1 MPLSRRR
8 RQRHDGRMRIAS
20 LLLSLLPAIP
30 AAAASAQPVQSVVPA
45 TGLPRCWPPLLA
57 ALSRPLAL
65 MGFLALPGCA
75 AAVADPVPVASS
87 AAAGAPIV
95 IHDNRGGNVLRMM
108 ARRAELERSGR
119 EVRITGVCRSACTML
134 VTLPNA
140 CLHPEASVGFHAPR
154 LPGTTI
160 IPPMVDQMMA
170 AHYRNGIRERWFAEW
185 RHSLDIHSISAR
197 EYVQLDPQTRL
208 CAE

>member
-1 MPLSRRR
+1 
-8 RQRHDGRMRIAS
+8 
-20 LLLSLLPAIP
+20 
-30 AAAASAQPVQSVVPA
+30 
-45 TGLPRCWPPLLA
+45 
-57 ALSRPLAL
+57 

-185 RHSLDIHSISAR
+185 RYSLDIHSISAR
-197 EYVQLDPQTRL
+197 EYVRLDPQTRL

>member
-1 MPLSRRR
+1 
-8 RQRHDGRMRIAS
+8 MRIAVFS
-20 LLLSLLPAIP
+20 LLHALR
-30 AAAASAQPVQSVVPA
+30 AAAVRTRPVRPAVTSLPCSEAS
-45 TGLPRCWPPLLA
+45 RLA
-57 ALSRPLAL
+57 ALCAPLAL
-65 MGFLALPGCA
+65 LGVVALPGCA
-75 AAVADPVPVASS
+75 AAVADPVAAASP

-119 EVRITGVCRSACTML
+119 PVRITGVCRSACTML

-154 LPGTTI
+154 VAGTTI

-170 AHYRNGIRERWFAEW
+170 AHYRNGIRERWFAQW
-185 RHSLDIHSISAR
+185 RHSLEIHSISAH
-197 EYVQLDPQTRL
+197 EYVRLDPQTRL
-208 CAE
+208 CAD

>member
-1 MPLSRRR
+1 MPLSRRGR
-8 RQRHDGRMRIAS
+8 RRHDERMRITS
-20 LLLSLLPAIP
+20 LLLRLLPAVP
-30 AAAASAQPVQSVVPA
+30 AAAASARPVQSVVPA
-45 TGLPRCWPPLLA
+45 TGLPRCRPWLLA
-57 ALSRPLAL
+57 AFGRPLAL

-75 AAVADPVPVASS
+75 AAVADPVPAASS

-108 ARRAELERSGR
+108 ARRAELERSDR

-140 CLHPEASVGFHAPR
+140 CLHQDASVGFHAPR

-170 AHYRNGIRERWFAEW
+170 AHYRNGIRARWFAEW

-197 EYVQLDPQTRL
+197 EYVRLDPQTRL
-208 CAE
+208 CAG